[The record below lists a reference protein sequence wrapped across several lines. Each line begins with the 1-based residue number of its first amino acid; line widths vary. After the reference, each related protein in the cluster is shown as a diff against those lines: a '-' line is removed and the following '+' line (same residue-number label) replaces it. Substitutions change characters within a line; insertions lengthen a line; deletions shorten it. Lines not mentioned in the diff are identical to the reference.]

1 MGLVFPSHV
10 KSVNF
15 ENCQKWDNFELAPE
29 KSVPKIT
36 NMRMILSNFIS
47 YPPPKKKKKKPKSKV
62 AQNYLKCISVETSL
76 TFGETFLSGPCRGD
90 GLGSGN

>member
-15 ENCQKWDNFELAPE
+15 ENCQKSDNFELAPE

-36 NMRMILSNFIS
+36 NMRMILSNLIS
-47 YPPPKKKKKKPKSKV
+47 YPPPPPKKKKPKSKV

-76 TFGETFLSGPCRGD
+76 TFGETFLSGPCRGN

>member
-1 MGLVFPSHV
+1 MGLVFPRHV

-15 ENCQKWDNFELAPE
+15 ENCQKSDNFELAPE
-29 KSVPKIT
+29 KSMPKIT
-36 NMRMILSNFIS
+36 NIRMILSNFIS
-47 YPPPKKKKKKPKSKV
+47 YHPPPPKKPKSKV